1 MKRLQLFERFT
12 YNLVLEGKKKKDKK
26 WLKKAIKNPGSL
38 HKTLGVPLDEK
49 IPMDKINS
57 KVEELK
63 KASEGDKKLDKK
75 ESKLLR
81 RLTLAKTM
89 KKFKKDKKEETKE
102 PKEDKKEEKEEKKD

>member
-1 MKRLQLFERFT
+1 MKRLQLFESFA
-12 YNLVLEGKKKKDKK
+12 YSFVLESKKKKDKK

-49 IPMDKINS
+49 IPLDKINS
-57 KVEELK
+57 KVDELK

-81 RLTLAKTM
+81 RLVLAKTM
-89 KKFKKDKKEETKE
+89 KKFSKVKKE
-102 PKEDKKEEKEEKKD
+102 PKEDKKEEEKKED